1 MSAQRKYY
9 KYEDDYYEEQVQA
22 PASREEEIKGLKVH
36 SSEPLFKTVVDT
48 ATRSH
53 CQVLFLVAAV
63 MALLVVVGSGVS
75 ASRGYALVATQNQ
88 AAQLEQ
94 ENERLRIENAK
105 LKAPQRIKDIA
116 ESELG
121 MTVPKKIYFA
131 HEN

>member
-9 KYEDDYYEEQVQA
+9 EYEEEDYEEV
-22 PASREEEIKGLKVH
+22 PLSHEEEIKSLKVR
-36 SSEPLFKTVVDT
+36 SKEPLLKTVVDT

-53 CQVLFLVAAV
+53 CQILFLVAAV
-63 MALLVVVGSGVS
+63 MALLVTVGSGVS

-88 AAQLEQ
+88 AEQLEQ

-105 LKAPQRIKDIA
+105 LKSPQRIKDIA
-116 ESELG
+116 EGELG

>member
-9 KYEDDYYEEQVQA
+9 EYEEEDYEEV
-22 PASREEEIKGLKVH
+22 PLSHEEEIKSLKVR
-36 SSEPLFKTVVDT
+36 SKEPLFKTVVDT

-53 CQVLFLVAAV
+53 CQILFLVAAV
-63 MALLVVVGSGVS
+63 MALLVTVGSGVS

-88 AAQLEQ
+88 AEQLEQ

-105 LKAPQRIKDIA
+105 LKSPQRIKDIA
-116 ESELG
+116 EGELG

>member
-9 KYEDDYYEEQVQA
+9 EYEDDYYEEQVQA
-22 PASREEEIKGLKVH
+22 PASRDEEIKSLKVR
-36 SSEPLFKTVVDT
+36 SKEPLFKTVVDT

-88 AAQLEQ
+88 ATQLEQ

-116 ESELG
+116 EGELG

>member
-9 KYEDDYYEEQVQA
+9 EYEDDYYEEQVQA
-22 PASREEEIKGLKVH
+22 PASREEEIKSLKVR

-88 AAQLEQ
+88 ATQLEQ

-116 ESELG
+116 EGELG

>member
-9 KYEDDYYEEQVQA
+9 EYEEDYYEEQVQA
-22 PASREEEIKGLKVH
+22 PASREEEIKSLKVR
-36 SSEPLFKTVVDT
+36 SREPLFKTVVDT

-88 AAQLEQ
+88 ATQLEQ

-116 ESELG
+116 EGELG

>member
-9 KYEDDYYEEQVQA
+9 EYEDDYYEEQVQA
-22 PASREEEIKGLKVH
+22 PASREEEIKSLKVR
-36 SSEPLFKTVVDT
+36 SGEPLFKTVVDT

-88 AAQLEQ
+88 ATQLEQ

-116 ESELG
+116 EGELG

>member
-9 KYEDDYYEEQVQA
+9 EYEEEDYEEV
-22 PASREEEIKGLKVH
+22 PLSHEEEIKSLKVR
-36 SSEPLFKTVVDT
+36 SKEPLFKTVVDT

-53 CQVLFLVAAV
+53 CQILFLVAAV
-63 MALLVVVGSGVS
+63 MALLVTVGSGVS

-88 AAQLEQ
+88 AEQLEQ

-105 LKAPQRIKDIA
+105 LKSPQRIKDIA
-116 ESELG
+116 EGELG
-121 MTVPKKIYFA
+121 MTVHKKIYFA

>member
-9 KYEDDYYEEQVQA
+9 EYEEEDYEEV
-22 PASREEEIKGLKVH
+22 PLSHEEEIKSLKVR
-36 SSEPLFKTVVDT
+36 SKEPLFKTVVDT

-53 CQVLFLVAAV
+53 CQILFLVAAV
-63 MALLVVVGSGVS
+63 MALLVTVGSGVS

-88 AAQLEQ
+88 AEQLEQ

-116 ESELG
+116 EGELG
-121 MTVPKKIYFA
+121 MTIPKKIYFA

>member
-9 KYEDDYYEEQVQA
+9 EYEDDYYEEQVQA
-22 PASREEEIKGLKVH
+22 PASRDEEIKSLKVR
-36 SSEPLFKTVVDT
+36 SREPLFKTVVDT

-116 ESELG
+116 EGELG

>member
-9 KYEDDYYEEQVQA
+9 EYEDDYYEEQVQA
-22 PASREEEIKGLKVH
+22 PASREEEIKSLKVR
-36 SSEPLFKTVVDT
+36 SREPLFKTVVDT

-88 AAQLEQ
+88 ATQLEQ

-116 ESELG
+116 EGELG

>member
-9 KYEDDYYEEQVQA
+9 EYEDDYYEEQVQA
-22 PASREEEIKGLKVH
+22 PASREEEIKSLKVR

-75 ASRGYALVATQNQ
+75 ASRGYALVATQSQ
-88 AAQLEQ
+88 AEQLEQ

-116 ESELG
+116 EGELG
-121 MTVPKKIYFA
+121 MTVPKKVYFA

>member
-9 KYEDDYYEEQVQA
+9 EYEEDYYEEQVQA
-22 PASREEEIKGLKVH
+22 PASREEEIKSLKVR
-36 SSEPLFKTVVDT
+36 SREPLFKTVVDT

-63 MALLVVVGSGVS
+63 MALFVVVGSGVS

-88 AAQLEQ
+88 ATQLEQ

-116 ESELG
+116 EGELG

>member
-1 MSAQRKYY
+1 MSALRKD
-9 KYEDDYYEEQVQA
+9 EVYEEEAFEVQA
-22 PASREEEIKGLKVH
+22 PLTREEEIRSLRAH
-36 SSEPLFKTVVDT
+36 STEPLFKTVVDT
-48 ATRSH
+48 STRSH
-53 CQVLFLVAAV
+53 CQILFLVAAV
-63 MALLVVVGSGVS
+63 MALLVTVGSGLS

-88 AAQLEQ
+88 AQQLEQ

-116 ESELG
+116 EGELG

>member
-9 KYEDDYYEEQVQA
+9 EYEEEDYEEV
-22 PASREEEIKGLKVH
+22 PLSHEEEIKSLKVR
-36 SSEPLFKTVVDT
+36 SKEPLFKTVVDT

-53 CQVLFLVAAV
+53 CQILFLVAAV
-63 MALLVVVGSGVS
+63 MALLVTVGSGVS
-75 ASRGYALVATQNQ
+75 ASRGYALVSTQNQ
-88 AAQLEQ
+88 AEQLEQ

-105 LKAPQRIKDIA
+105 LKSPQRIKDIA
-116 ESELG
+116 EGELG

>member
-9 KYEDDYYEEQVQA
+9 EYEEEDYEEV
-22 PASREEEIKGLKVH
+22 PLSHEEEIKSLKVR
-36 SSEPLFKTVVDT
+36 SKEPLFKTVVDT

-53 CQVLFLVAAV
+53 CQILFLVAAV
-63 MALLVVVGSGVS
+63 MALLVTVGSGVS

-88 AAQLEQ
+88 AEQLEQ

-116 ESELG
+116 EGELG